1 MAHVVQQNFR
11 ACRQAIPI
19 HHDVEQP
26 MTRSRET
33 ILVVQ
38 EEEALRTIVCQVLR
52 NEGYT
57 AIPAGHSVGAQWCVE
72 RHGAQLDLLLI
83 DLAPP
88 PARDYDLSIP
98 LGALWPHT
106 PVIFTALE
114 GRAESIRRGLL
125 HPRAPF
131 LRQPFPPYVLTRT
144 VRAVLDGW
152 VAPPAM

>member
-52 NEGYT
+52 NE
-57 AIPAGHSVGAQWCVE
+57 H
-72 RHGAQLDLLLI
+72 R
-83 DLAPP
+83 
-88 PARDYDLSIP
+88 
-98 LGALWPHT
+98 
-106 PVIFTALE
+106 
-114 GRAESIRRGLL
+114 
-125 HPRAPF
+125 
-131 LRQPFPPYVLTRT
+131 
-144 VRAVLDGW
+144 
-152 VAPPAM
+152 

>member
-1 MAHVVQQNFR
+1 MAHLVQQNFR
-11 ACRQAIPI
+11 ARRQAIPV

-38 EEEALRTIVCQVLR
+38 EEEALRATVCQVLR
-52 NEGYT
+52 GEGYT
-57 AIPAGHSVGAQWCVE
+57 AIPVGHSVEAQWCVE
-72 RHGAQLDLLLI
+72 RHGAEVDLLLI

-88 PARDYDLSIP
+88 AARDYDLSIP
-98 LGALWPHT
+98 LCALWPHT
-106 PVIFTALE
+106 PVIFTSAQ

-131 LRQPFPPYVLTRT
+131 LQQPFPPYVLTRT
-144 VRAVLDGW
+144 VRAVLDRW
-152 VAPPAM
+152 TASPVF